1 MESTGLSDE
10 YLEIVVE
17 PDDLRQ
23 LGPLLGLSV
32 QAAPIPRRNGIAEG
46 GYIESYDVIP
56 KIDIL
61 IGSNDRPRGVA
72 QLQARTP
79 NANGLAFDTNSSANA
94 NLGWD

>member
-10 YLEIVVE
+10 YLEIVFE

-32 QAAPIPRRNGIAEG
+32 QAAPFPRSGTVSECG
-46 GYIESYDVIP
+46 HIEAYDVIP